1 MKEMARAVER
11 GLGKPSTAT
20 CPECGSRFR
29 RELVLFRIDG
39 QLLGSFPADV
49 CGDRHEYFTEAGG
62 AAIQA
67 AAKARGLW
75 GKGMAATVEG
85 AVSGGARGE
94 RRRTARS

>member
-62 AAIQA
+62 AAI
-67 AAKARGLW
+67 KNTHPWPLGMELGMGLRMP
-75 GKGMAATVEG
+75 GS
-85 AVSGGARGE
+85 SG
-94 RRRTARS
+94 